1 MPTPPSQDFSLDH
14 ALVRRRFEASAANAA
29 AHDFVAR
36 EIAGRMAERL
46 DYIRLDPDRILDL
59 GSGHGADLETLGRR
73 FPQARRLALDFALP
87 LLRQARPRPGL
98 LQRLSG
104 RGNSVD
110 AICADA
116 SCLPLARGTM
126 DLVWSNLMLL
136 WLSDPA
142 DALREAHRVLRVGG
156 LLMFSTLGPD
166 TLRELREAFPGEHV
180 HRFIDMHDLGDLLV
194 RAGFA
199 DPVMD
204 MQTITLT
211 YPDVDSL
218 FAELRHTAS
227 NCASSKRPRGL
238 TGRQTWARARA
249 RLEAMRHD
257 GRLPASLEVVFGH
270 AWKPEPRESE
280 DGRAIIRFLSR
291 HQGSGQA
298 R

>member
-1 MPTPPSQDFSLDH
+1 MPTPSQDFSLDH
-14 ALVRRRFEASAANAA
+14 ALVRRRFEASAPRAA
-29 AHDFVAR
+29 QHDFVAR
-36 EIAGRMAERL
+36 EIADRMAERL
-46 DYIRLDPDRILDL
+46 DYIRLQPARILDL
-59 GSGHGADLETLGRR
+59 GCGHGADLAMLARR
-73 FPQARRLALDFALP
+73 FPQARRIGLDFALP
-87 LLRQARPRPGL
+87 LLRRTPAPGF

-104 RGNSVD
+104 RGSATA

-116 SCLPLARGTM
+116 SRLPLARGAVE
-126 DLVWSNLMLL
+126 LVWSNLMLQ

-142 DALREAHRVLRVGG
+142 DALREAHRVLSVGG

-211 YPDVDSL
+211 YPDADAL

-227 NCASSKRPRGL
+227 TCASNTRPRGL
-238 TGRQTWARARA
+238 AGRRAWTQARE
-249 RLEAMRHD
+249 RLEALRRD
-257 GRLPASLEVVFGH
+257 GRLPATLEVVFGH
-270 AWKPEPRESE
+270 AWKPEPKESD
-280 DGRAIIRFLSR
+280 DGRTIVRFQPR
-291 HQGSGQA
+291 PQRRDHTP
-298 R
+298 